1 MRWGAGTVSGDMT
14 RTAVLALLARGG
26 PLSRAEI
33 ADRLG
38 LSPATLTASTRRLLA
53 EGLVVEG
60 DPRSATPTGRPSI
73 PLALVPESV
82 HVLGVQVAHGHV
94 TGVLVRLDAR
104 IVHTFRRA
112 FDPAAPDA
120 VDALIALIRTEI
132 DAAVGRGLELAGVGV
147 AVPGVVDPDSGTLRM
162 SVRLGWTGMPLA
174 ARLRLALKLP
184 VFVDNDISAVTAAE
198 RLYGPGADCADFLL
212 LAIGEGIGMG
222 MVLDGAPYRGA
233 AGAAGEFGHLPV
245 LPDGPE
251 CSCGNR
257 GCLETQVST
266 ESLLHRARQRG
277 ILPEGSELDD
287 LIAAAAGKGTAAG
300 KGAGAGKSAAA
311 GKGTGAGDGAGVAA
325 GGQPEALALLA
336 EAGELLGRSL
346 AGTVNLL
353 GPERVVLIGEIVPL
367 WPHLEPAFRD
377 ALGRHLLPG
386 VREIA
391 IDVRP
396 WSDELI
402 AAGAARVVLGAPLA
416 APRQR
421 G

>member
-1 MRWGAGTVSGDMT
+1 MT
-14 RTAVLALLARGG
+14 RTAVLAVLARGG

-33 ADRLG
+33 AERLD

-53 EGLVVEG
+53 EGLIVEG
-60 DPRSATPTGRPSI
+60 DPRSTTQTGRPSI

-82 HVLGVQVAHGHV
+82 HVIGVQVAHEHV
-94 TGVLVRLDAR
+94 TGVLTRLDAK
-104 IVHTFRRA
+104 IVHSFRRD

-120 VDALIALIRTEI
+120 VTMLSTLIRTEI
-132 DAAVGRGLELAGVGV
+132 AEAERRGLRLAGLGV
-147 AVPGVVDPDSGTLRM
+147 AVPGVVDPETGTLRM

-174 ARLRLALKLP
+174 AKLRQALRLP

-212 LAIGEGIGMG
+212 LAIGQGIGLG

-245 LPDGPE
+245 LPDGPV

-266 ESLLHRARQRG
+266 ESLLRRAEEQG
-277 ILPEGSELDD
+277 ILAAGAELED
-287 LIAAAAGKGTAAG
+287 LRAAADRGDRAAL
-300 KGAGAGKSAAA
+300 
-311 GKGTGAGDGAGVAA
+311 T
-325 GGQPEALALLA
+325 LLA
-336 EAGELLGRSL
+336 QAGELLGRSL

-367 WPHLEPAFRD
+367 WPHLAAAFRQ

-386 VREIA
+386 VRDIA
-391 IDVRP
+391 VDVRP
-396 WSDELI
+396 WDDQLI
-402 AAGAARVVLGAPLA
+402 AAGAARVVLGAPLT

>member
-1 MRWGAGTVSGDMT
+1 MRWGVGTVSGDMT

-33 ADRLG
+33 AERLG

-82 HVLGVQVAHGHV
+82 HVLGVQVAHEHV
-94 TGVLVRLDAR
+94 TGVLVRLDAQ
-104 IVHTFRRA
+104 IVHRFRRA

-120 VDALIALIRTEI
+120 VDTLIALIRAEI
-132 DAAVGRGLELAGVGV
+132 DAAAQRGLSLAGLGV

-251 CSCGNR
+251 CNCGNR

-266 ESLLHRARQRG
+266 ESLLHRARRRG
-277 ILPEGSELDD
+277 ILPDESELDD
-287 LIAAAAGKGTAAG
+287 LIAAAA
-300 KGAGAGKSAAA
+300 
-311 GKGTGAGDGAGVAA
+311 TGRPA
-325 GGQPEALALLA
+325 ALALLA

-391 IDVRP
+391 VDVRP

>member
-1 MRWGAGTVSGDMT
+1 MT
-14 RTAVLALLARGG
+14 RTAVLAVLARSG

-33 ADRLG
+33 AERLE
-38 LSPATLTASTRRLLA
+38 LSPATLTAGTRRLLA
-53 EGLVVEG
+53 EGLIVEG
-60 DPRSATPTGRPSI
+60 DPRSTTQTGRPSI

-82 HVLGVQVAHGHV
+82 HVIGVQVAHEHV
-94 TGVLVRLDAR
+94 TGVLTRLDAE
-104 IVHTFRRA
+104 IVHGFRHA

-120 VDALIALIRTEI
+120 LGTLIALLRAEI
-132 DAAVGRGLELAGVGV
+132 AETARRGLRLAGLGV
-147 AVPGVVDPDSGTLRM
+147 AVPGVVDPETGTLRM

-174 ARLRLALKLP
+174 AKLRQALGLP

-198 RLYGPGADCADFLL
+198 RLYGPGAECADFLL
-212 LAIGEGIGMG
+212 LAIGQGIGLG

-245 LPDGPE
+245 LADGPL
-251 CSCGNR
+251 CSCGNH

-266 ESLLHRARQRG
+266 EALLSRAEQQG
-277 ILPEGSELDD
+277 IL
-287 LIAAAAGKGTAAG
+287 
-300 KGAGAGKSAAA
+300 
-311 GKGTGAGDGAGVAA
+311 A
-325 GGQPEALALLA
+325 GGAELEDLRDAADRGDQAALALLGQ
-336 EAGELLGRSL
+336 AGELLGRSL

-367 WPHLEPAFRD
+367 WPHLAGPFGQ
-377 ALGRHLLPG
+377 ALARHLLPG
-386 VREIA
+386 VRDIGV
-391 IDVRP
+391 DVRP
-396 WSDELI
+396 WDDRLI

>member
-33 ADRLG
+33 AERLG

-60 DPRSATPTGRPSI
+60 DPRSASPTGRPSI

-94 TGVLVRLDAR
+94 TGVLVRLDAQ

-112 FDPAAPDA
+112 FDPAAADA
-120 VDALIALIRTEI
+120 VDTLIALIRTEI
-132 DAAVGRGLELAGVGV
+132 DAAAGRGLTLAGLGV

-266 ESLLHRARQRG
+266 ESLLHRARRRG
-277 ILPEGSELDD
+277 ILPDGSELED
-287 LIAAAAGKGTAAG
+287 LLAVAAG
-300 KGAGAGKSAAA
+300 KGAGKEDGV
-311 GKGTGAGDGAGVAA
+311 GAGDEAGAA
-325 GGQPEALALLA
+325 GGQAAALALLA
-336 EAGELLGRSL
+336 ESGELLGRSL

-367 WPHLEPAFRD
+367 WPHLEPSFRA

-391 IDVRP
+391 VDVRP